1 MLVTNVEISQY
12 TYCER
17 TERHTANVCMTL
29 GDMFVTLFCALD
41 IPANEC
47 PKTRAKAFVGD
58 AMRQLRRMPEYR
70 SGHKSI
76 ELSEQ
81 VDAPLPMLA

>member
-17 TERHTANVCMTL
+17 TERHTASVCMTL

-41 IPANEC
+41 LPTDES
-47 PKTRAKAFVGD
+47 PKARAKAFVGD

-70 SGHKSI
+70 SGRTQI
-76 ELSEQ
+76 ELSEH
-81 VDAPLPMLA
+81 VNAPLPMLA

>member
-29 GDMFVTLFCALD
+29 GDMFVTLFCALNM
-41 IPANEC
+41 PENEC
-47 PKTRAKAFVGD
+47 PKTRANAFVRD

-70 SGHKSI
+70 SGRSSL
-76 ELSEQ
+76 ELSKH
-81 VDAPLPMLA
+81 VTAPMPLLA

>member
-17 TERHTANVCMTL
+17 TERHTASVCMTL
-29 GDMFVTLFCALD
+29 GDMFVTMFCALD
-41 IPANEC
+41 RPVGEC
-47 PKTRAKAFVGD
+47 PKERAKAFVGD

-70 SGHKSI
+70 SGRSSV
-76 ELSEQ
+76 ELPEHVTS
-81 VDAPLPMLA
+81 PLPMLA

>member
-1 MLVTNVEISQY
+1 MLVTNVEISEY
-12 TYCER
+12 SYCER
-17 TERHTANVCMTL
+17 TERCTANVSMTL

-70 SGHKSI
+70 SGRRSV
-76 ELSEQ
+76 ELSEH
-81 VDAPLPMLA
+81 VTAPMPMLA